1 MAVIPPIAVISAV
14 LLSVSVRSTA
24 CTNDAFCAADRPAIV
39 CTISTNAER
48 SSAASDAMPL
58 PYAFLASADI
68 PEPPPPPGGC
78 VVIATGGGSGG
89 CGAVAI
95 VSAAVG
101 DVGAEVVGW
110 VGSVGAAVT
119 TACAFAFAFAFAF
132 SL

>member
-1 MAVIPPIAVISAV
+1 
-14 LLSVSVRSTA
+14 
-24 CTNDAFCAADRPAIV
+24 
-39 CTISTNAER
+39 
-48 SSAASDAMPL
+48 MPL
-58 PYAFLASADI
+58 PYAFLASADN

-89 CGAVAI
+89 CGAVVI
-95 VSAAVG
+95 DTVSAAVG

-110 VGSVGAAVT
+110 VRSVGAAVT